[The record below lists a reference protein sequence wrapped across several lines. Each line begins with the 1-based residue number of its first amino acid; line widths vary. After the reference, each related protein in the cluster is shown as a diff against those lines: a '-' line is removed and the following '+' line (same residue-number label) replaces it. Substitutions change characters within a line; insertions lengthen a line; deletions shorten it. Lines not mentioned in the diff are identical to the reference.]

1 MQPSNNYIKIVGEV
15 YSETIDSA
23 LLCLKW
29 NDKRDENMSST
40 FHGSGMVDKKRRTK
54 SAGGGTETLGIQ
66 PAYKG
71 VDRSDQ
77 IVLYY
82 GYGHR

>member
-1 MQPSNNYIKIVGEV
+1 MQE
-15 YSETIDSA
+15 EE
-23 LLCLKW
+23 LK
-29 NDKRDENMSST
+29 S
-40 FHGSGMVDKKRRTK
+40 
-54 SAGGGTETLGIQ
+54 LGIQ